1 MPSIPPVEVT
11 LHLLIFV
18 SVSLL
23 VFSVFRYPVPTEP
36 PIHRRIAAAVGA
48 DVRNTAFEQPL
59 FAPVMSLA
67 LATAQRFNISSVRAS
82 IRRNLNAAG
91 NSNGYSVEEYIAI
104 CIVCGALMMGVG
116 GLITIVLMG
125 YLEPI
130 TILITG
136 MLGFMAPIL
145 TLRSAAR
152 SRMLRIS
159 KQLPYTL
166 DLVALTMA
174 AGSTFQEA
182 IETIIRDAP
191 DDDFNQEL
199 RLVQAEITFGSSR
212 AQALSNLAE
221 RIPLDSLRSIV
232 GAVNQAELLGTPLA
246 TILKSQS
253 GMLRMQRSVRAEKL
267 AASASLRILLP
278 LMLILIA
285 VALIMMAP
293 MAIRY
298 YTTGTL
304 S

>member
-1 MPSIPPVEVT
+1 MPSIPPVEIT
-11 LHLLIFV
+11 LHLLVFV

-23 VFSVFRYPVPTEP
+23 IFAVFRYPVPTEP

-48 DVRNTAFEQPL
+48 DVRNTAFEQPF

-67 LATAQRFNISSVRAS
+67 LATAQRFNIAGVRAS